1 MLQSMKQPCPNE
13 KHGCR
18 ELLSYI
24 HEPCWCPLL
33 GCDFVASSKVLSNH
47 FSHKHAD
54 SQIKFSYGD
63 LFVVSLKS
71 ADKIIVLHEENDG
84 KLFILNN
91 STTLLGNTVNI
102 CCIGPNSSEFED
114 SYYIFTRSQIS
125 KLKFESLAKNIQ
137 HITLATLSSE
147 FLVIPV
153 GSSEPLK
160 LEICIPPHKIQIFI
174 KGLDN
179 WWHDLEVK
187 SSDTIGNVKHKIID
201 KLRIK
206 IPVHQLYL
214 LFQSK
219 ALDDRLTI
227 ANYNIQEH
235 SNLHLLCRVIG
246 D

>member
-160 LEICIPPHKIQIFI
+160 LEICITPHKVPHITLPLMLFFLLLLSLI
-174 KGLDN
+174 
-179 WWHDLEVK
+179 V
-187 SSDTIGNVKHKIID
+187 GN
-201 KLRIK
+201 
-206 IPVHQLYL
+206 
-214 LFQSK
+214 
-219 ALDDRLTI
+219 
-227 ANYNIQEH
+227 
-235 SNLHLLCRVIG
+235 
-246 D
+246 